1 MAVTLSRNSPRSSQ
15 RACAGEA
22 RLLWLSADLACVTG
36 PVFFPRSCWK
46 CAKEGG
52 NERVGGHSR
61 EDRARLGNR
70 GKTDV
75 SHTLLIC
82 SWPQGS
88 RGTITGR
95 SSGRARLPPGL
106 AGRCPAPVCFLEVY
120 RQGVLEMDALNC
132 PGRFYS
138 VPTFKLFI
146 FLRLWV
152 CFYPFILRNCLCE
165 PGQP

>member
-1 MAVTLSRNSPRSSQ
+1 M
-15 RACAGEA
+15 
-22 RLLWLSADLACVTG
+22 
-36 PVFFPRSCWK
+36 
-46 CAKEGG
+46 
-52 NERVGGHSR
+52 GGHSR

-75 SHTLLIC
+75 SHTLLIR
-82 SWPQGS
+82 SWPQRS

-132 PGRFYS
+132 PRAFLQRVNFQTIYFPEALGLFLSIY
-138 VPTFKLFI
+138 FKELSM
-146 FLRLWV
+146 
-152 CFYPFILRNCLCE
+152 
-165 PGQP
+165 